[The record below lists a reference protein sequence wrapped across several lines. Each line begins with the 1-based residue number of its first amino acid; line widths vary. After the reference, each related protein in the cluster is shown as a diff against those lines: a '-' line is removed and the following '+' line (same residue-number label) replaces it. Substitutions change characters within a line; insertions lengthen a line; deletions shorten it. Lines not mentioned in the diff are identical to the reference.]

1 MTHSGGQPHTNT
13 GDFGQ
18 RYEVTVFD
26 EAKNARIK
34 IGWSNDAKVA
44 SDMGTAAELRPSWKF
59 AQVRDRAVSC
69 DDDRRDGTHSYWS
82 RDGLRCMYCNVLSVH
97 VPKISIIGVEVDLHS
112 SLGRELQQQREEGG
126 FHWKND
132 IFFKRLP
139 DGSVRVRRPQKFH
152 NHISFHDWTIPA
164 PEWASIVCSVSA
176 LGETRER
183 WDAAQDFHG
192 RPSQGEKS
200 GE

>member
-1 MTHSGGQPHTNT
+1 MTHNGGRPHTNV
-13 GDFGQ
+13 GDRGQ

-26 EAKNARIK
+26 ESQNKRLVV
-34 IGWSNDAKVA
+34 GWSNDPKGA

-59 AQVRDRAVSC
+59 AQVKDRAVAC
-69 DDDRRDGTHSYWS
+69 IDGRGNHSYWHS
-82 RDGLRCMYCNVLSVH
+82 DGLRCSCCNVLSDN
-97 VPKISIIGVEVDLHS
+97 VPKIEVLGIKVDLHS
-112 SLGRELQQQREEGG
+112 SHGSELQRQREEGG

-139 DGSVRVRRPQKFH
+139 DGSVRVRRPQNF
-152 NHISFHDWTIPA
+152 NYCVTFHDWIIPA

-176 LGETRER
+176 DGETAGR

-192 RPSQGEKS
+192 RPEKGE
-200 GE
+200 